1 MEHTGFEPK
10 RVVGRKLV
18 SVSERKGREVAHVV
32 LTDKTHMDRAPL
44 SVIMDPH
51 GVMVYDKGRAG
62 NRSYYP
68 WSMVREVR
76 WYFVEEA

>member
-1 MEHTGFEPK
+1 MEQKRFEPR

-18 SVSERKGREVAHVV
+18 SVPERQGREVATVT
-32 LTDKTHMDRAPL
+32 LTTGELMRRPPL
-44 SVIMDPH
+44 SVLMDQH
-51 GVMVYDKGRAG
+51 GVMVYDEGRAG